1 MCVSLDIY
9 VDRVFPNAN
18 PHTMKKHPLALFLVL
33 LLYPLT
39 GFCQLEQG
47 SFLGSFSGGFSYN
60 HLSEK
65 NSSLKWST
73 TAVTLS
79 DNIGYF
85 IIDKLAIGPG
95 LTFELSYQHY
105 VDKDNADYKSNSTTY
120 SGLFDPFVRY
130 YFAQSGKLAFFA
142 QANGM
147 IGYGQNIY
155 KFRSDFTAEEKDTWS
170 TLEYGGS
177 AGGGLTYFLTKNIGL
192 ESMLAYTI
200 RGSKETLKSQN
211 NNFTQQDLNN
221 HIALN
226 VGLTFYFQRGGE

>member
-1 MCVSLDIY
+1 
-9 VDRVFPNAN
+9 
-18 PHTMKKHPLALFLVL
+18 MKKNLLAIISFLVL
-33 LLYPLT
+33 FPLAAQ
-39 GFCQLEQG
+39 CQLEQG

-73 TAVTLS
+73 MAVTLS

-85 IIDKLAIGPG
+85 VIDKLAIGPG
-95 LTFELSYQHY
+95 LTFEFSYQHE

-120 SGLFDPFVRY
+120 SGLFDPFIRY
-130 YFAQSGKLAFFA
+130 YFAQTGKLAFFA

-155 KFRSDFTAEEKDTWS
+155 NFQFDVNTNPEKNTWS

-192 ESMLAYTI
+192 ESMLVYTI
-200 RGSKETLKSQN
+200 RGSKATWKGQDN
-211 NNFTQQDLNN
+211 TFNVQDLNN
-221 HIALN
+221 HVALN
-226 VGLTFYFQRGGE
+226 VGLTFYFQRGGD